1 MLFISFLAKLGVFY
15 TLTHFGMEKHEEE
28 KKKKKL
34 TWLPVT
40 WHLSP
45 EVE

>member
-1 MLFISFLAKLGVFY
+1 MLFISPLAKLGVFY
-15 TLTHFGMEKHEEE
+15 TLTHFGMEKHEE
-28 KKKKKL
+28 KKKKL

-40 WHLSP
+40 WLLSP

>member
-1 MLFISFLAKLGVFY
+1 MLFISSLAKLGVFY

-28 KKKKKL
+28 KKL

-40 WHLSP
+40 WLLSP